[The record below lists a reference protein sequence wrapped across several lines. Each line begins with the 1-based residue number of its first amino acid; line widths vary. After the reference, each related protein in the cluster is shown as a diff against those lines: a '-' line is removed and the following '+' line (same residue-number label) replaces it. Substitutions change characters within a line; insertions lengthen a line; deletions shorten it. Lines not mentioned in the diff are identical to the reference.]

1 MTATLAPTAVR
12 VPAEALTPR
21 TLMPLLRQRFRRD
34 RVQLLAWVAG
44 FALLAYVGNAAIE
57 STYGTE
63 VQRTEV
69 LRLVQ
74 QTPAV
79 LMLRGTPQG
88 PAADAFQ
95 FFLLFAFLGV
105 LIGLMSTFLA
115 VRHTRAE
122 EESGRAELIGATPAG
137 RSTPLIAT
145 VIEGTVLCAV
155 IGVISALGYL
165 LGGADPEGSWLAG
178 AALAV
183 TGIAFLGVGLF
194 CSQLMRTSRGAN
206 GLAAAVVTFSYVL
219 RGLGDATGTVHSDG
233 VSMTAGWLS
242 WLSPIG
248 WGQAVTPFSPQTG
261 QLLWP
266 LAPGLALG
274 AVLVVS
280 SLWMQAH
287 RDVDS
292 SVIPE
297 RAGRLNA
304 PRSLSGPLG
313 LSWRLQRNA
322 VIGWMVA
329 GGIFGLLIGAL
340 GETMLKLVQAGDT
353 GAADVTETLG
363 NTLSTLAG
371 PGAEGSF
378 IDLFTAAMFSLV
390 GIIAAVGTV
399 QAMVRARQD
408 EAGGT
413 AEIVL
418 AAPVT
423 RLRWFG
429 GYLAV
434 GVFTALLVLG
444 SAVIGAVLG
453 LTRSAGLGDRAA
465 SVALAGLAQL
475 PAVLL
480 LLAIV
485 ALVFAVLP
493 RTTIWLAWVVLLLA
507 IAIGQ
512 FGGLLGLPDAVR
524 DVSPFSH
531 TPIVTAATAA
541 TVDWS
546 AAWAMLG
553 LAIVVSALAAVL
565 VRRRDLALGG

>member
-1 MTATLAPTAVR
+1 MTATLAPTRVR
-12 VPAEALTPR
+12 ARAEAQTPR
-21 TLMPLLRQRFRRD
+21 TLLPLVRQRFRRD

-44 FALLAYVGNAAIE
+44 FALLAVVGSSAVE

-63 VQRTEV
+63 AQRVEV

-95 FFLLFAFLGV
+95 YFLLFAFLGV

-115 VRHTRAE
+115 VRHSRAE

-137 RSTPLIAT
+137 RSTPLVAT

-155 IGVISALGYL
+155 IGVVSALGYL
-165 LGGADPEGSWLAG
+165 LGGADREGSWLAG

-183 TGIAFLGVGLF
+183 TGTAFLGVGLF
-194 CSQLMRTSRGAN
+194 SAQLMRTSRGAN
-206 GLAAAVVTFSYVL
+206 GLAAAVVTLAYVL
-219 RGLGDATGTVHSDG
+219 RGLGDATGTVHADG
-233 VSMTAGWLS
+233 VSMTAAWPS

-248 WGQAVTPFSPQTG
+248 WGQAVAPFSPQTG

-274 AVLVVS
+274 AVLVAA

-340 GETMLKLVQAGDT
+340 GETMLKLVRAGDT
-353 GAADVTETLG
+353 GAADVTQTLG

-408 EAGGT
+408 EASGT

-423 RLRWFG
+423 RLHWFG

-434 GVFTALLVLG
+434 GVFTAVLVLG
-444 SAVIGAVLG
+444 SAVLGAVIG

-524 DVSPFSH
+524 DASPFSH
-531 TPIVTAATAA
+531 TPIVTAATAS

-546 AAWAMLG
+546 AAWVMLG
-553 LAIVVSALAAVL
+553 LALVVSVLAAVL